1 MANDEENK
9 QLIESSETVQ
19 ESAEL
24 KQNEQ
29 TDTTVTNQE
38 NTQETVNQDIL
49 LDDGEN
55 LTQKKAKKL
64 NKVLVIVVGVLVGV
78 LLIGLILFFIGV
90 FDSEEEPTA
99 TPANASS
106 EQQATSQTPDG
117 TNQATQQPVEIAIPS
132 YEFKTTD
139 INVPRLNKKL
149 QALVDA
155 PIVGTE
161 NDSEELTQVIPQNL
175 ENNVAEGTFFDEE
188 LEALLPKE
196 EQIQKNEQPII
207 ATTEQTTPID
217 LEQNTNIVNNTVSS
231 EVQTSNVETKTVSEP
246 KKEELVDN
254 KNIDKES
261 KGTKKEVN
269 QVTTVAKTEQPSNNN
284 KTTNTKHEPEI
295 KKNGNSSS
303 HFLKFIQVATLKYQL
318 YTQFLREI
326 KAVDARISICQN
338 NDGRIQIFIGPFL
351 DDKQRSFVIE
361 QINKSV
367 VNDAFGLEFTQE
379 EYFRRCG
386 IKDPS

>member
-9 QLIESSETVQ
+9 QPIEQTLESEPNATESKEVQ
-19 ESAEL
+19 SESNKNGDESIQDNVS
-24 KQNEQ
+24 QNE
-29 TDTTVTNQE
+29 N
-38 NTQETVNQDIL
+38 
-49 LDDGEN
+49 LDNLIDESEN

-64 NKVLVIVVGVLVGV
+64 NKVLVIVVGVLLGV
-78 LLIGLILFFIGV
+78 LLIGIILFFIGV
-90 FDSEEEPTA
+90 FDSEEVTPPPAA
-99 TPANASS
+99 TTTDQQNPAQATDGTTTN
-106 EQQATSQTPDG
+106 QQAE
-117 TNQATQQPVEIAIPS
+117 VAIPA

-149 QALVDA
+149 QALIDA
-155 PIVGTE
+155 PIQKE
-161 NDSEELTQVIPQNL
+161 NEVEETVQLAQNNTDQL
-175 ENNVAEGTFFDEE
+175 SNGTFYDEE

-196 EQIQKNEQPII
+196 EQNIALVQQPEQTIPTDTNNTDTK
-207 ATTEQTTPID
+207 TTE
-217 LEQNTNIVNNTVSS
+217 EQ
-231 EVQTSNVETKTVSEP
+231 ETK
-246 KKEELVDN
+246 KDELVDN
-254 KNIDKES
+254 KLTEKELVAAPKQESTTNQTTVIEDKKES
-261 KGTKKEVN
+261 QNSTIKEESEQVHPTIKDETK
-269 QVTTVAKTEQPSNNN
+269 NNG
-284 KTTNTKHEPEI
+284 H
-295 KKNGNSSS
+295 
-303 HFLKFIQVATLKYQL
+303 HFLKFIQVATLKYKL

-338 NDGRIQIFIGPFL
+338 DNGRIQIFIGPFL

>member
-9 QLIESSETVQ
+9 QPIESSETEQ
-19 ESAEL
+19 NSTES
-24 KQNEQ
+24 KTDEQ
-29 TDTTVTNQE
+29 VDNSVKNQE
-38 NTQETVNQDIL
+38 NTQEQIEKDTL
-49 LDDGEN
+49 LDDSEN

-64 NKVLVIVVGVLVGV
+64 NKVLVIVVGVLVGI
-78 LLIGLILFFIGV
+78 LLIGLILFFSGV
-90 FDSEEEPTA
+90 FDSEEETTQA
-99 TPANASS
+99 TANASS
-106 EQQATSQTPDG
+106 EQQTTTQTVDG
-117 TNQATQQPVEIAIPS
+117 ANQAQPTEGAIPA
-132 YEFKTTD
+132 YEFKNSD
-139 INVPRLNKKL
+139 INVARLNKKL

-155 PIVGTE
+155 PINTPEE
-161 NDSEELTQVIPQNL
+161 NNSEESTIVVPQNI
-175 ENNVAEGTFFDEE
+175 ENNTVADGTFFDEE

-196 EQIQKNEQPII
+196 EQTII
-207 ATTEQTTPID
+207 AKTEQTKEPIIE
-217 LEQNTNIVNNTVSS
+217 EQNGELKKEIQATNI
-231 EVQTSNVETKTVSEP
+231 ETQLENEP
-246 KKEELVDN
+246 KKEETLETKTTEKEKSIVEQKESSPIAKVETKEPSTDTKPQ
-254 KNIDKES
+254 KNIKHPTE
-261 KGTKKEVN
+261 TKKDD
-269 QVTTVAKTEQPSNNN
+269 
-284 KTTNTKHEPEI
+284 TK
-295 KKNGNSSS
+295 NS

-338 NDGRIQIFIGPFL
+338 DNGRIQIFIGPFL